1 MGRRICQDGAI
12 AGAFEELPTLLV
24 VLVAISL
31 FSVSVAHAA
40 SSWGES
46 DDYTDLQ
53 EDCLTFAGMVRASN
67 TLCVQC
73 KTGIFD
79 IGKLQNI
86 SNEDFMEE
94 FNSTLLGF
102 GYRVTI
108 QCVETETGNV
118 TLSREIQTSEM
129 PQNLDLASFHSCVNV
144 DNAGTTGAARIT
156 VTIWRLSS

>member
-1 MGRRICQDGAI
+1 VGRRISPDDAI

-40 SSWGES
+40 ASWGES
-46 DDYTDLQ
+46 DDYIKLQ
-53 EDCLTFAGMVRASN
+53 EDCQTFAGMVRASD
-67 TLCVQC
+67 TLCAEG

-86 SNEDFMEE
+86 SQEDFLEE
-94 FNSTLLGF
+94 FNSTLFGF

-108 QCVETETGNV
+108 QCVEPEIGNA
-118 TLSREIQTSEM
+118 TLGVEIQTSEM
-129 PQNLDLASFHSCVNV
+129 PQNLELASFHTCVNV

-156 VTIWRLSS
+156 VTIWRLPS

>member
-1 MGRRICQDGAI
+1 MGRINQNDAI

-40 SSWGES
+40 ASWGES
-46 DDYTDLQ
+46 DDYISLQ
-53 EDCLTFAGMVRASN
+53 EDCQIFAGMVRASD
-67 TLCVQC
+67 TLCAEGR
-73 KTGIFD
+73 TGVYD

-86 SNEDFMEE
+86 SQDDFLEE

-108 QCVETETGNV
+108 QCIDPETGNV
-118 TLSREIQTSEM
+118 TSNGEIQTSEM
-129 PQNLDLASFHSCVNV
+129 PQNLELASFHTCVNV
-144 DNAGTTGAARIT
+144 DNAGSTGAARIT